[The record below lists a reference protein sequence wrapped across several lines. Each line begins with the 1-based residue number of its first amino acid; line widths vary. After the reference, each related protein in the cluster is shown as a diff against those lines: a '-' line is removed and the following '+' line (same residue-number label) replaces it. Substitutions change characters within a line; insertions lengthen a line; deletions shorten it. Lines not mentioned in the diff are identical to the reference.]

1 MATSSSEKRFL
12 QPQMNTHFENLK
24 RKRESEILSQSAT
37 SLHRSRMDG
46 IPAPLFTEPLY
57 YINKKPYYP
66 SKEERRATRKR
77 AIRRRQRRDAR
88 NKLNV
93 LKRTDLPDRIFQI
106 DNRDEGL
113 APGKKV
119 RSIHKPN
126 RSRSNSSRSN
136 SSRSNS
142 SNRITKKQ
150 RIGRASGFE

>member
-1 MATSSSEKRFL
+1 MATSPSKNKHLFAHLNTGEEQRASES
-12 QPQMNTHFENLK
+12 K
-24 RKRESEILSQSAT
+24 RKMQSLSAT

-46 IPAPLFTEPLY
+46 ISAPLFTEPLY
-57 YINKKPYYP
+57 HINGKPYYP
-66 SKEERRATRKR
+66 SEEERRATRKR

-88 NKLNV
+88 NELNV
-93 LKRTDLPDRIFQI
+93 LKRTDLPDDHIFQI
-106 DNRDEGL
+106 GNRDEGL

-136 SSRSNS
+136 SS
-142 SNRITKKQ
+142 NRITKKQ